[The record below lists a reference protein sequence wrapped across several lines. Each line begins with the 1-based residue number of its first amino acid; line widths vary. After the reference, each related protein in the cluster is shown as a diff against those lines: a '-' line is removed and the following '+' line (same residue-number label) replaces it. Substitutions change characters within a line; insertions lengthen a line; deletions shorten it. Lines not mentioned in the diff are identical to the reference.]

1 MSDELI
7 CCRHP
12 SVLAGGCYSGQVSW
26 WDLRTGTSPTTVSAS
41 SAHTDPV
48 YCLVWTSS
56 KAGTEVGCNV
66 VVTVVVILCSVV
78 VTVVTVFCG
87 SVVTMTTLL
96 LR

>member
-56 KAGTEVGCNV
+56 KAGTEVGWLL
-66 VVTVVVILCSVV
+66 ILSWLLWSVLWW
-78 VTVVTVFCG
+78 
-87 SVVTMTTLL
+87 LL
-96 LR
+96 LWLLSWLFCVLW